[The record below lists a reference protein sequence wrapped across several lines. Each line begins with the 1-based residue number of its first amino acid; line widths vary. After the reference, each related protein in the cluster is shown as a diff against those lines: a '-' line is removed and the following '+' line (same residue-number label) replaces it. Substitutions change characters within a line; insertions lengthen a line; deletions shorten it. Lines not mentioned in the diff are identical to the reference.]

1 MLALAG
7 AAVFALPVFA
17 VFDPDVF
24 AVLLEVVFEAFDGVV
39 LAGLVVLAVD
49 VFAALVLAARLAL
62 VAPLFA
68 GAVSPQAMPREP
80 NARTDESTRTFFITK
95 ISCLLQEVNLSKFN
109 CLGSFARYFVNIGTN
124 ANVSDWSVFSQPK
137 KRQKTHFFEIFF

>member
-1 MLALAG
+1 LAVLDVPFVLVTAVLLA
-7 AAVFALPVFA
+7 ADVFVFA
-17 VFDPDVF
+17 VVF
-24 AVLLEVVFEAFDGVV
+24 V
-39 LAGLVVLAVD
+39 
-49 VFAALVLAARLAL
+49 LVLAT
-62 VAPLFA
+62 PLFA

-124 ANVSDWSVFSQPK
+124 ANVSD
-137 KRQKTHFFEIFF
+137 

>member
-17 VFDPDVF
+17 AFEFDALLELLAAEFDAFELAVLDVPFVLVTAVLLAADVFVF
-24 AVLLEVVFEAFDGVV
+24 AVVFV
-39 LAGLVVLAVD
+39 
-49 VFAALVLAARLAL
+49 LVLG
-62 VAPLFA
+62 APLFA

-124 ANVSDWSVFSQPK
+124 ANVSD
-137 KRQKTHFFEIFF
+137 